1 MTKFLKFDRDA
12 VLTDPRL
19 PNLYHTISDLAYQ
32 FAALGRI
39 DTATTLISLLL
50 SEYSSDWQ
58 LSQIRHLKFAFAE
71 TNQWP
76 DEIPP
81 EDRTEEALG
90 EISVQE
96 SPHLGDDSSDQDDE
110 SRLQKLLEHAVKTD
124 PRDGRFVM
132 GQSSALADA
141 LALAIRLASGRT
153 SSIQEIEADEK
164 VQEALG
170 YASQRPDDR
179 HVIQYLTERRVNWR
193 LLSTGALARK
203 IGVDTEK
210 LDALA
215 QDVVATFTERFK
227 NGRKAHESESK
238 SLKELLDDLSRNTKA
253 NGVGFYNEMGWKVP
267 ASLYVDP
274 PATDGQILAVEKNF
288 GTTLPKD
295 YKEFLKLS
303 NGFGGTWNGG
313 FLEPALFKV
322 DEIDWV
328 ETYRVG
334 IPLGL
339 HETPNGIMDLE
350 LPGGQEWPGVPEK
363 AIRLGTMDIFDV
375 WLISPDD
382 VKKAVKAYK
391 EIMNSPET
399 PESVKQQTM
408 KLLVSKYGS
417 WEDFEKLDWV
427 VVEPDEGESSI
438 HGSFTQFLQHRLRE
452 SETGDL
458 EEEEKSGARS
468 IALRCMAD
476 KP

>member
-39 DTATTLISLLL
+39 DTAKTLISLLL

-76 DEIPP
+76 DEIRT

-90 EISVQE
+90 EIAVQE
-96 SPHLGDDSSDQDDE
+96 SPHLGDDSSGQDDE

-141 LALAIRLASGRT
+141 LALAIRLASART
-153 SSIQEIEADEK
+153 SSMQEIEADEK

-170 YASQRPDDR
+170 YASERPDDR

-215 QDVVATFTERFK
+215 QEVVATFTERFN
-227 NGRKAHESESK
+227 NGRKGHESESK
-238 SLKELLDDLSRNTKA
+238 SLKELLDDLSRNTKE

-267 ASLYVDP
+267 ESLYVDP
-274 PATDGQILAVEKNF
+274 PATDEQISALEKKF

-328 ETYRVG
+328 ETYRDG
-334 IPLGL
+334 LPLGL

-350 LPGGQEWPGVPEK
+350 LPSGREWPGVPAK

-375 WLISPDD
+375 WFISPDD
-382 VKKAVKAYK
+382 VKKAIKAYK
-391 EIMNSPET
+391 EVTESPET
-399 PESVKQQTM
+399 PDVVKQQTI

-427 VVEPDEGESSI
+427 VMEPDEGESTI
-438 HGSFTQFLQHRLRE
+438 HGSFTQFLQARLRD

-458 EEEEKSGARS
+458 EEDERSGVRS
-468 IALRCMAD
+468 IAHRCMAD
-476 KP
+476 RP